1 MISRE
6 NLGFRSIYL
15 LSIAEVA
22 LLFALSLYV
31 WTRIP
36 VSSGQGEPDEFLMLF
51 AIPILIAV
59 IVGSL
64 PVFAR
69 IEPRRLHIAQSRKAL
84 TSVWAVLLLFFLVIH
99 IILLLDVLGRETPIT
114 TYWPVLAGLVCMV
127 MGNYLGKI
135 QSNHIAGFRTPWT
148 LSSELSWNKTHRFGG
163 KLLVLLGVILI
174 AGSVMIVGDF
184 WVYFLLVSSLLWTVV
199 LFIYSYVI
207 WKRDPDGAK

>member
-1 MISRE
+1 MR
-6 NLGFRSIYL
+6 FRSVYL
-15 LSIAEVA
+15 LSIAAVA

-31 WTRIP
+31 RTRIP
-36 VSSGQGEPDEFLMLF
+36 VSSERGEPGQFLMVF

-69 IEPRRLHIAQSRKAL
+69 IEPRQLHIAQSRKAL
-84 TSVWAVLLLFFLVIH
+84 TSVWAILLLFFVVIH
-99 IILLLDVLGRETPIT
+99 IMLLLGVLGRKVPIT

-135 QSNHIAGFRTPWT
+135 QSNNIAGFRTPWT

-163 KLLVLLGVILI
+163 RLLVLLGVILI
-174 AGSVMIVGDF
+174 GGSVLIVGDF
-184 WVYFLLVSSLLWTVV
+184 WGYFLLVSSLLWTVV

-207 WKRDPDGAK
+207 WKRDPDRAR